1 MSDAP
6 SRRQLETLQR
16 EAREESHKRRTIMS
30 VQVVASLVLMGA
42 TLAAWERHPHVR
54 YRGGSQP
61 THYVSEVS
69 HSIGLATLPAGLLVL
84 ALGVAL
90 LGVAHVLRKVHAG
103 AGWASLA
110 LSLSA
115 LGVCTVEIV
124 QLWLGRRNWLDSL
137 SVRVGPSPWNQAVG
151 VGVWLAT
158 LAAVALVINA
168 STYVWLR
175 HRSWKN
181 HPLFESINADLED
194 PSRHVL
200 DDGTGEPS

>member
-1 MSDAP
+1 MSNAP

-16 EAREESHKRRTIMS
+16 EAREQAHVRRTIMS
-30 VQVVASLVLMGA
+30 VQVAASLMLIGA
-42 TLAAWERHPHVR
+42 TLAAWERHPRVR
-54 YRGGSQP
+54 FRGGSQP
-61 THYVSEVS
+61 AYYVSEVG

-90 LGVAHVLRKVHAG
+90 LGVAHLLRAVHVG

-110 LSLSA
+110 LSLGA

-137 SVRVGPSPWNQAVG
+137 SSRVGPSPWNQAVG

-158 LAAVALVINA
+158 LAAVALVLNA
-168 STYVWLR
+168 LTYVWLR

-181 HPLFESINADLED
+181 HPLFASFNADIED
-194 PSRHVL
+194 PSRHVSREE
-200 DDGTGEPS
+200 TGELS